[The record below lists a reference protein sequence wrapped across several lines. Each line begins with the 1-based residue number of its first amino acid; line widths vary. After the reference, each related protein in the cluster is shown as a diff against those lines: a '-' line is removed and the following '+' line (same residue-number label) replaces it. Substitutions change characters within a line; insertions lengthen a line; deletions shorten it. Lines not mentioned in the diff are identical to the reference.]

1 MKNFNTVSN
10 PKGGGRLMKR
20 RHDAKERILDNL
32 VQRLGVGRTR
42 KDVAIIGFNLLD
54 DCSARIIATYVGSP
68 PTYEEL
74 RSWAIAI
81 VQGGIRILPETIMAH
96 NTVPYPLLSFVVE
109 SNQVRKPFEATKE
122 ENFIPVT
129 ANKYLDIDL
138 GDTWGV
144 EELNGRKFL
153 VRERPDGLKDTL
165 EGKIN
170 YKGPKT
176 WKNAEKI
183 LAMVAYKDDVVKFM
197 LPDLSVG
204 EGSVIKVKEDGTL
217 MIKDRKSKNVF
228 DRPHSTVLEII
239 RKGGDARKEIKEV
252 RDYVSQI
259 YGPELGKEITE
270 NL

>member
-1 MKNFNTVSN
+1 MKNLNAVSN
-10 PKGGGRLMKR
+10 LKGGGSFMKR

-32 VQRLGVGRTR
+32 VQRLGVNRTR
-42 KDVAIIGFNLLD
+42 KDVAIIAFNLLD
-54 DCSARIIATYVGSP
+54 DCSARIIATYVGNF

-74 RSWAIAI
+74 RSWAITTA
-81 VQGGIRILPETIMAH
+81 QGGIRILPETIMAY

-109 SNQVRKPFEATKE
+109 SNQVRKPFEAAKD

-129 ANKYLDIDL
+129 ANKYLDVDL

-165 EGKIN
+165 EGKID
-170 YKGPKT
+170 YRGPRT
-176 WKNAEKI
+176 WKNAKKI
-183 LAMVAYKDDVVKFM
+183 LAMVAYKDDVVKFI

-204 EGSVIKVKEDGTL
+204 EGSVIRVKEDGTL
-217 MIKDRKSKNVF
+217 MIKDRKTKNVF
-228 DRPHSTVLEII
+228 DRPYATVLEII
-239 RKGGDARKEIKEV
+239 KKGGDAREEIKEV

-259 YGPELGKEITE
+259 YGPELGKEITKD
-270 NL
+270 L